1 MMNKLEK
8 LNNSLTALKVNKTK
22 ESYDIYLAELQ
33 IGFIDRKMNN
43 MLTVKIP
50 KKSTDWYL
58 EDLKK
63 IAEFNRDLNQ

>member
-1 MMNKLEK
+1 MNKLEK

-33 IGFIDRKMNN
+33 IGMIDRKMNN
-43 MLTVKIP
+43 MMSVKIP

-63 IAEFNRDLNQ
+63 IAEFNRDLD

>member
-1 MMNKLEK
+1 MNKLEK

-33 IGFIDRKMNN
+33 IGMIDRKMNN

-50 KKSTDWYL
+50 KKFTDWYL

-63 IAEFNRDLNQ
+63 IAEFNRDLN

>member
-1 MMNKLEK
+1 MNKLEK

-33 IGFIDRKMNN
+33 IGMIDRRMNN

-50 KKSTDWYL
+50 KKFTDWYL

-63 IAEFNRDLNQ
+63 IAQFNRDLN

>member
-1 MMNKLEK
+1 MNKLKK

-33 IGFIDRKMNN
+33 IGMIDRKMNN
-43 MLTVKIP
+43 MMTVKIP
-50 KKSTDWYL
+50 KKFTDWYF

-63 IAEFNRDLNQ
+63 IAEFNRDLN

>member
-1 MMNKLEK
+1 MTKLEK

-33 IGFIDRKMNN
+33 IGTINRKMNN
-43 MLTVKIP
+43 MMTVKIP
-50 KKSTDWYL
+50 KKFTDWYL

-63 IAEFNRDLNQ
+63 IAEFNRDLN

>member
-1 MMNKLEK
+1 MNKLEK
-8 LNNSLTALKVNKTK
+8 LNNSLTALKVVKTK

-33 IGFIDRKMNN
+33 IGLIDRRMNN

-50 KKSTDWYL
+50 KKFTDWYL

-63 IAEFNRDLNQ
+63 IAEFNRDLN

>member
-1 MMNKLEK
+1 MNKLEK

-33 IGFIDRKMNN
+33 IGMINRKMNN

-50 KKSTDWYL
+50 KKFTDWYL

-63 IAEFNRDLNQ
+63 IAEFNRDLN

>member
-1 MMNKLEK
+1 MTKLEK

-33 IGFIDRKMNN
+33 IGMINRKMNN
-43 MLTVKIP
+43 MMTVKIP
-50 KKSTDWYL
+50 KKFTDWYL

-63 IAEFNRDLNQ
+63 IAEFNRDLN

>member
-8 LNNSLTALKVNKTK
+8 LNNSLTVLKVVKTK

-33 IGFIDRKMNN
+33 IGMINRKMNN

-50 KKSTDWYL
+50 KKFTDWYL

-63 IAEFNRDLNQ
+63 IAEFNRDLN

>member
-1 MMNKLEK
+1 MNKLEK

-33 IGFIDRKMNN
+33 IGIINRKMNN
-43 MLTVKIP
+43 MITVKIP
-50 KKSTDWYL
+50 KKFTDWYL

-63 IAEFNRDLNQ
+63 IAEFNRDLN

>member
-1 MMNKLEK
+1 MNKLEK

-33 IGFIDRKMNN
+33 IGMIDRRMNN

-50 KKSTDWYL
+50 KKFTDWYL

-63 IAEFNRDLNQ
+63 IAEFNRDLN

>member
-1 MMNKLEK
+1 MNKLEK
-8 LNNSLTALKVNKTK
+8 LNNSLTALKLNKTK

-33 IGFIDRKMNN
+33 IGMIDRRMNN

-50 KKSTDWYL
+50 KKFTDWYL

-63 IAEFNRDLNQ
+63 IAQFNRDLN

>member
-1 MMNKLEK
+1 MNKLEK
-8 LNNSLTALKVNKTK
+8 LNNSLTALKVDKTK

-33 IGFIDRKMNN
+33 IGMINRKMNN

-50 KKSTDWYL
+50 KKFTDWYL

-63 IAEFNRDLNQ
+63 IAEFNRDLN

>member
-33 IGFIDRKMNN
+33 IGLIDRKMNN

-63 IAEFNRDLNQ
+63 IAEFNRDLN

>member
-8 LNNSLTALKVNKTK
+8 LNNSLTALKLNKTK

-33 IGFIDRKMNN
+33 IGMIDRRMNN

-50 KKSTDWYL
+50 KKFTDWYL

-63 IAEFNRDLNQ
+63 IAQFNRDLN

>member
-1 MMNKLEK
+1 MNKLEK
-8 LNNSLTALKVNKTK
+8 LNNSLTALKVDKTK

-33 IGFIDRKMNN
+33 IGMIDRRMNN

-50 KKSTDWYL
+50 KKFTDWYL

-63 IAEFNRDLNQ
+63 IAEFNRDLN

>member
-1 MMNKLEK
+1 MNKLEK

-33 IGFIDRKMNN
+33 IGMIDRKMNN

-63 IAEFNRDLNQ
+63 IAEFNRDLN

>member
-1 MMNKLEK
+1 MNKLKK
-8 LNNSLTALKVNKTK
+8 LNNSLTALKVDKTK

-33 IGFIDRKMNN
+33 IGMIDRKMNN

-63 IAEFNRDLNQ
+63 IAEFNRDLN

>member
-1 MMNKLEK
+1 MNKLKK
-8 LNNSLTALKVNKTK
+8 LNNSLTALKVVKTK

-33 IGFIDRKMNN
+33 IGMIDRKMNN

-63 IAEFNRDLNQ
+63 IAEFNRDLN

>member
-8 LNNSLTALKVNKTK
+8 LNNSLTALKVVKTK

-33 IGFIDRKMNN
+33 IGLIDRQMNN

-50 KKSTDWYL
+50 KKFTDWYL

-63 IAEFNRDLNQ
+63 IAEFNRDLN